1 MPLLTLPLGELE
13 PLSRTLLA
21 VLLSF
26 MASRI
31 TREES
36 ELLQPASQL
45 GIELHQCTGQ
55 PQLCGICLTAVAAAI
70 GENQHI
76 ELFCGF
82 SSQQWLPYRR
92 TRTFRSEIVVQRPAV
107 DSNTALAGPQEHT
120 GYGLLSAAGTE
131 ILNQSCH

>member
-1 MPLLTLPLGELE
+1 MPRLTLPLGELE

-36 ELLQPASQL
+36 ELLQPAPQL
-45 GIELHQCTGQ
+45 GIELDQCAGQ
-55 PQLCGICLTAVAAAI
+55 PQLCGICLTAEASAI

-82 SSQQWLPYRR
+82 SGQ
-92 TRTFRSEIVVQRPAV
+92 
-107 DSNTALAGPQEHT
+107 
-120 GYGLLSAAGTE
+120 
-131 ILNQSCH
+131 